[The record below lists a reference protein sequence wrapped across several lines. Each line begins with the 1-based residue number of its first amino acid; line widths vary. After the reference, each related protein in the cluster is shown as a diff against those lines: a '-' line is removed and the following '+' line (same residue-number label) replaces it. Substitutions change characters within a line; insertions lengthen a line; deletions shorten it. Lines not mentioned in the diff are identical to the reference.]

1 SSSTFGIPPNI
12 AAGDYYLNVEVDL
25 CNSVVARSKASA
37 PPAQAIHVNKPDLVP
52 TAISAPAAVVTQQS
66 VTIGWTVGNQ
76 GTGDTVVGV
85 RGQLY
90 LSTDAT
96 YSNDG
101 GGLGFTAHATLAA
114 RAMYTSSGT
123 IDIPPKPAA
132 CAYLP

>member
-52 TAISAPAAVVTQQS
+52 TAISAPAAVSTQQS

-76 GTGDTVVGV
+76 GTGDTVVGEIG
-85 RGQLY
+85 RASWREGARI
-90 LSTDAT
+90 T
-96 YSNDG
+96 G
-101 GGLGFTAHATLAA
+101 GGVGFGINGNGDVAA
-114 RAMYTSSGT
+114 GGQ
-123 IDIPPKPAA
+123 
-132 CAYLP
+132 